1 MFRNSKRVFKLDEN
15 GKSPLWEKI
24 EKAMRGFKVD
34 YGEEYNKID
43 AEIKEMLAPLRD
55 QSGRVIVQVMKDSFV
70 EKLKELER
78 KKTELKEKF
87 KKNQDKDFK
96 DLVTRWSDLIKTYM
110 RFEETE
116 YYK

>member
-15 GKSPLWEKI
+15 GKSPLWEKL

-55 QSGRVIVQVMKDSFV
+55 
-70 EKLKELER
+70 
-78 KKTELKEKF
+78 
-87 KKNQDKDFK
+87 
-96 DLVTRWSDLIKTYM
+96 
-110 RFEETE
+110 
-116 YYK
+116 

>member
-1 MFRNSKRVFKLDEN
+1 
-15 GKSPLWEKI
+15 
-24 EKAMRGFKVD
+24 
-34 YGEEYNKID
+34 
-43 AEIKEMLAPLRD
+43 
-55 QSGRVIVQVMKDSFV
+55 MKDSFV

-96 DLVTRWSDLIKTYM
+96 DLVTRWSDLISTYM